1 MAKSYVKFE
10 VPKDVSAKALD
21 AVRMAKQN
29 GVVKKGVNEV
39 TKSIERGMAA
49 LVVIA
54 EDVEPEEVVMHLPT
68 LCEQKKIP
76 FVYVPTR
83 QDVGNAV
90 GINVPCASVAIEK
103 AGAGEAAMKD
113 VISKITGKS
122 ASSSSKQPEAQPK
135 AEPEH
140 KKESPKAP
148 KEKKPKQEK
157 KEEKAEEKKEEAPQ
171 Q

>member
-10 VPKDVSAKALD
+10 VPKEVSAKALD

-39 TKSIERGMAA
+39 TKSIERNMAM

-68 LCEQKKIP
+68 LCEQKRIP
-76 FVYVPTR
+76 YVYAPTK

-103 AGAGEAAMKD
+103 AGAGEAAVKD

-122 ASSSSKQPEAQPK
+122 ASSAQAPASQQK
-135 AEPEH
+135 APAEQ
-140 KKESPKAP
+140 KKEAPKAP
-148 KEKKPKQEK
+148 REKKPKQEK
-157 KEEKAEEKKEEAPQ
+157 KEQPAQAPAQ